1 MNKLEV
7 MEQMSQ
13 RISDKCA
20 AYDFCEDC
28 ILHKY
33 NCDENERWCGD
44 YSDEEDY
51 NKLKIRCGLL
61 KINIADLVSKQSIKN
76 QSDSNKQKEK
86 YNMKLFKSVDDKLK
100 DLGFDKN
107 DEDKYGVSYS
117 RVISINEN
125 NKYTH
130 NLDILHKDNGN
141 HIIQSYEEELNND
154 GFNNMVGLAYKETKL
169 AMKKYRQLKRKYKWK

>member
-20 AYDFCEDC
+20 AYDFCVDC

-33 NCDENERWCGD
+33 NCDESERWCGD

-61 KINIADLVSKQSIKN
+61 KIDIADLVSKQSIKN

-100 DLGFDKN
+100 DLGFDKMNEN
-107 DEDKYGVSYS
+107 DYGATYEKEVSMGGKYCH
-117 RVISINEN
+117 VISIIS
-125 NKYTH
+125 KS
-130 NLDILHKDNGN
+130 NGN
-141 HIIQSYEEELNND
+141 HLIQSYEKEVNSD
-154 GFNNMVGLAYKETKL
+154 KFNNAVGLTYKEAKL
-169 AMKKYRQLKRKYKWK
+169 AMKKYRQLKRNYKWI

>member
-61 KINIADLVSKQSIKN
+61 KIDIADLVSKQSIK
-76 QSDSNKQKEK
+76 
-86 YNMKLFKSVDDKLK
+86 KSV
-100 DLGFDKN
+100 
-107 DEDKYGVSYS
+107 
-117 RVISINEN
+117 
-125 NKYTH
+125 
-130 NLDILHKDNGN
+130 
-141 HIIQSYEEELNND
+141 
-154 GFNNMVGLAYKETKL
+154 
-169 AMKKYRQLKRKYKWK
+169 